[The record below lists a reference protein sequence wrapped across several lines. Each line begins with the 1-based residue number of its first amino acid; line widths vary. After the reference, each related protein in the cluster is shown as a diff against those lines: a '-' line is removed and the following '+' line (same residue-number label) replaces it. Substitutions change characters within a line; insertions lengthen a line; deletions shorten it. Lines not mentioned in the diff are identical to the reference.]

1 MEQTL
6 RLSPRHVCRPRLTQA
21 LDATAAQAVV
31 LAAPAGYGKT
41 TLAIEWLERKRQ
53 FAWCDASPSDADLA
67 AFSSALADAV
77 ARIVP
82 EAGERLRQRL
92 RVGQRPDEAA
102 RPLAELLSEDLADW
116 PSDAWLVIDDY
127 HLVAAS
133 SAVEEFADWLLALSP
148 VRLLVTARRRPGWA
162 SARRILYGEVM
173 ELGADELAMTP
184 EEVAAVADGSGAAVA
199 ALIELA
205 HGWPAVVGLAAL
217 SATVPVPRERIADAL
232 YRYLAEEVVR
242 GQPDDVQEFMLAA
255 AVPSLI
261 DASVAQEVLG
271 FERPGAAIETLRDDG
286 LLHPTRAGSFRF
298 HPLLRQFL
306 LQKLE
311 SERPAQ
317 RDALYAA
324 AIAHARASS
333 RWQEAFELAVA
344 SSRLDLAAEVLADVV
359 GRLLDAG
366 RVETVERA
374 LAAVGDALESFPV
387 LVLARAE
394 VLHRRG
400 RFFDAAATAMDVAR
414 ALPSDDASL
423 AAAWHL
429 AGRSY
434 HLLSDDRRALDCHL
448 RASESA
454 TGERMRA
461 AALWG
466 AIAASAELDARELND
481 LVARFEALA
490 PEELDAR
497 LRLVSAIVFRGTR
510 NGTLAGI
517 WNDAKQLL
525 ESCSEASDP
534 MATTTFLAA
543 GAYLAVSRG
552 DYRLGRDL
560 SERAVATCQE
570 FRLGRIKSAFSL
582 CHRAA
587 ADIGLRRF
595 ARAEQTL
602 EQVESLG
609 IEHTRALLA
618 QHLILRTKIQL
629 ARGEPG
635 AALDPV
641 NARAEDVLT
650 AVAEHAG
657 LLAIAAAAAGDAT
670 RARVETARA
679 AEAVTSIEARFYARL
694 APLILRIVSG
704 RNGAR
709 LHADV
714 VRLIRAAAHAEIVD
728 PLVVGYRA
736 CPELLRIAAG
746 NETTRVLVRD
756 LARRAN
762 DHALARQAGIAIRQK
777 DADAH
782 QFTVLTPR
790 ENEVLDLITQGLG
803 NAEIARRLYISE
815 KTAKVHVYHIF
826 EKLGVESRVQA
837 VIAARTLLDGP
848 D

>member
-1 MEQTL
+1 VEQTL
-6 RLSPRHVCRPRLTQA
+6 RLSPRHLRRPRLTQA

-41 TLAIEWLERKRQ
+41 TLAVEWLERRRQ
-53 FAWCDASPSDADLA
+53 FAWYDASPSDADLA

-92 RVGQRPDEAA
+92 RVVERPEEAA
-102 RPLAELLSEDLADW
+102 RPLAELLAEDLADW

-127 HLVAAS
+127 HLVADS
-133 SAVEEFADWLLALSP
+133 SAVEEFVDWLLALAP

-184 EEVAAVADGSGAAVA
+184 EEVVAVTDGSGAAA
-199 ALIELA
+199 ALIERA

-217 SATVPVPRERIADAL
+217 SATVPVPRERVADAL

-255 AVPSLI
+255 AVPSMI
-261 DASVAQEVLG
+261 DAAVAQEVLG

-286 LLHPTRAGSFRF
+286 LLHPTHTGRFRF

-311 SERPAQ
+311 SERPAH

-324 AIAHARASS
+324 AIAHARAGS

-344 SSRLDLAAEVLADVV
+344 SSRLELAAEVLADVA

-374 LAAVGDALESFPV
+374 LATVGDALESFPV

-400 RFFDAAATAMDVAR
+400 RFFDAAATASALAR
-414 ALPSDDASL
+414 GLPPDDLNL

-434 HLLSDDRRALDCHL
+434 HLLSDDRRALECHL

-454 TGERMRA
+454 IGERMRA
-461 AALWG
+461 ATLWG
-466 AIAASAELDARELND
+466 AIAASAELDASQLND

-497 LRLVSAIVFRGTR
+497 LRLVSATVFRGTR

-517 WNDAKQLL
+517 WNDAKRLL
-525 ESCSEASDP
+525 ESCSEANDP

-543 GAYLAVSRG
+543 GAYLAVARG

-570 FRLGRIKSAFSL
+570 FRLGRMKSAFSL

-609 IEHTRALLA
+609 IDHTHALLA
-618 QHLILRTKIQL
+618 EHLILRTKIQL
-629 ARGEPG
+629 ARRELA
-635 AALDPV
+635 AALDPG
-641 NARAEDVLT
+641 NLPPDTVLP

-657 LLAIAAAAAGDAT
+657 LLAIAAAAAGDAP
-670 RARVETARA
+670 RARLETARA
-679 AEAVTSIEARFYARL
+679 AAAVTSIEAQFYARL

-709 LHADV
+709 LRTDV
-714 VRLIRAAAHAEIVD
+714 VRLVRAAADAEIVD

-736 CPELLRIAAG
+736 CPELLQIAAAD
-746 NETTRVLVRD
+746 ETTRVLVRD

-762 DHALARQAGIAIRQK
+762 DHALARQAGIAIRRE
-777 DADAH
+777 DADAR
-782 QFTVLTPR
+782 QFPVLTPR
-790 ENEVLDLITQGLG
+790 ESEVLDLITQGLG

-837 VIAARTLLDGP
+837 VIAARTLLDVP